1 MDKEVDITGAVIPS
15 KHRANQPK
23 APPTVITTRFNCV
36 HYCYSYHSSYFVE
49 QNCVSDPLHS
59 SLDKTLIYDT

>member
-1 MDKEVDITGAVIPS
+1 MDKEADTTGDIILS

-36 HYCYSYHSSYFVE
+36 HCCYSCHSSYFVE

-59 SLDKTLIYDT
+59 SLDKKLNI